1 MVCTCGITFLA
12 DDYSRACLLEQP
24 VCGPDMAV
32 CTVCI
37 LAGRSCTLCSTS
49 AGYCPNIK
57 GTVQK
62 RTSGSSAVALQVQ
75 AVPKSPTF
83 DECTPAFELVVEHG

>member
-37 LAGRSCTLCSTS
+37 LAGRSCTLYSTN
-49 AGYCPNIK
+49 AGDCPNIK

-62 RTSGSSAVALQVQ
+62 RTSGSSAVAL
-75 AVPKSPTF
+75 
-83 DECTPAFELVVEHG
+83 